1 MAVRSEPKIQAARQ
15 AKPVQPEPQSH
26 IDPGLDDD
34 QLTIPAF
41 LRRQAN

>member
-1 MAVRSEPKIQAARQ
+1 MQAQRQ
-15 AKPVQPEPQSH
+15 QPQAEAKH
-26 IDPGLDDD
+26 ADPSLDDD

>member
-1 MAVRSEPKIQAARQ
+1 MQAAKQ
-15 AKPVQPEPQSH
+15 AKPAQPEPPAY

-41 LRRQAN
+41 LRRQSS